1 MHWCA
6 DETQAVINVLS
17 TVDVVWLWL
26 RGALTRLLRARVSRP
41 KAAGCGCAHEHGGA
55 QRST

>member
-6 DETQAVINVLS
+6 DETQAVLSVLS

-26 RGALTRLLRARVSRP
+26 RALLGRALRFVWRYGSKPACE
-41 KAAGCGCAHEHGGA
+41 CGHAHQDGG
-55 QRST
+55 STV